1 MTQETNNGDH
11 ALHGGSEGFFN
22 KVFQVRSPPEQGNGT
37 VSVTLWYVS
46 PDGEAGYPGELTT
59 GVTYA
64 LVNGTDFV
72 YELCATTDKKTPVSL
87 LNHAYWNLAG
97 HDSGGRGILEHT
109 LHIYG
114 GDTYTPVDAGLAI
127 TGDIQS
133 VEAGGPL
140 DFFSAPRSL
149 GSKIDE
155 VCVSML
161 M

>member
-1 MTQETNNGDH
+1 MQ
-11 ALHGGSEGFFN
+11 
-22 KVFQVRSPPEQGNGT
+22 RNGT

-59 GVTYA
+59 RVTYA
-64 LVNGTDFV
+64 LVNNGTDFV
-72 YELCATTDKKTPVSL
+72 YELAATTDKKTPVSL

-149 GSKIDE
+149 GSKIHE
-155 VCVSML
+155 VRACVCVSIHQCVCGCVSINA
-161 M
+161 